1 MTNRSI
7 MALLIAVW
15 MAGCASSEEFVLPGK
30 MVFNSDRHPGH
41 QYGVFLLQEGK
52 LSWLGDYHT
61 PALSPDGKLITA
73 RRLDG
78 KQVIIMDTAGVV
90 QKSIDIDGEVS
101 GPLWTPD
108 GKNIIAVQYRGQGTG
123 PALLMI
129 DIASSQIR
137 VLYEVQAGCSMT
149 YRTISPDGRR
159 VLFTSSG
166 GSDPKLRQV
175 VDGLYLLD
183 IESLRVEKIYPYLAL
198 CGMWLPD
205 GKHIAFL
212 SSTGVDGGRVS
223 GPHASLWVMNIE
235 TKQVRKLHDMSFP
248 AMDGI
253 KISKDGKYF
262 YLAKGYDHGGVGIVL
277 LPVDDPT
284 KEIRVT
290 YPVKNWIDYSNDTKP
305 DWWQGE

>member
-1 MTNRSI
+1 
-7 MALLIAVW
+7 

-30 MVFNSDRHPGH
+30 MVFKSDRLEGH
-41 QYGVFLLQEGK
+41 QAGLYLLENGK
-52 LSWLGDYHT
+52 LSRLGDYHAST
-61 PALSPDGKLITA
+61 LSPNGKLIATCS
-73 RRLDG
+73 LDSS
-78 KQVIIMDTAGVV
+78 QVVIMDTAGVV
-90 QKSIDIDGEVS
+90 QKSITINGNNDPVAR
-101 GPLWTPD
+101 PFWTPD
-108 GKNIIAVQYRGQGTG
+108 GKSIIVGQYYRDRGAG
-123 PALLMI
+123 PALLMV
-129 DIASSQIR
+129 DIASSKVKKLHQ
-137 VLYEVQAGCSMT
+137 VDSDSGLT
-149 YRTISPDGRR
+149 YISISPDGKR

-166 GSDPKLRQV
+166 GSDPKRRRA

-183 IESLRVEKIYPYLAL
+183 IESLHVEKIYPYLAVS
-198 CGMWLPD
+198 GMWLPD
-205 GKHIAFL
+205 GKHIAFDAYF
-212 SSTGVDGGRVS
+212 GMDGRPISDLHG
-223 GPHASLWVMNIE
+223 ALLIMNIE

-290 YPVKNWIDYSNDTKP
+290 YPVKNWRGYSTDTKP